1 MNEINIKKEIG
12 ARMRQLRLEIG
23 LTQEELANKLVSVKG
38 KVALQIM
45 KMVLICLVMKL
56 NLKCA
61 NCLIVV

>member
-38 KVALQIM
+38 KS
-45 KMVLICLVMKL
+45 KK
-56 NLKCA
+56 NKK
-61 NCLIVV
+61 